1 MRELKEILN
10 AFYFA
15 LSYFSIIPV
24 FVKDMQINDKTYK
37 YTLVLLPLVG
47 AILASI
53 VIALNL
59 LLNQFFIPLY
69 ASFVVAIVYLALYG
83 FIHTEAIIDV
93 VDAWFA
99 SYSGKDAY
107 AIMKESTIGA
117 IGALYAIAFVLLKV
131 GIITYVLH
139 EEQYALFFMVCIF
152 SRLNLIYLL
161 EYFKFSKDSFLS
173 LAFAGS
179 GVFRLKIIALIY
191 ILIAFLIGFNA
202 LILFILSLISFYLI
216 LKVLN
221 KKFGFVNGD
230 CLGFTLEHTELV
242 LLNIGLAMLL

>member
-1 MRELKEILN
+1 MKQILN

-15 LSYFSIIPV
+15 ISYFSIIPV
-24 FVKDMQINDKTYK
+24 FVKNMEIKEETYK
-37 YTLVLLPLVG
+37 YTIFFLPLIG

-59 LLNQFFIPLY
+59 FLNEFFNPLY
-69 ASFVVAIVYLALYG
+69 SSFVVAVIYLFLYG
-83 FIHTEAIIDV
+83 FLHTEAICDV

-99 SYSGKDAY
+99 SYSGKDPY
-107 AIMKESTIGA
+107 KIMKESTIGA
-117 IGALYAIAFVLLKV
+117 IGALYAFSFVLLKV
-131 GIITYVLH
+131 GIITYVLY
-139 EEQYALFFMVCIF
+139 EKQYMLFLIVCIF

-173 LAFAGS
+173 LAFANGS
-179 GVFRLKIIALIY
+179 VFTLKILSLIY
-191 ILIAFLIGFNA
+191 LIFAFIIGSNV
-202 LILFILSLISFYLI
+202 LLLFILSLLSFYFI
-216 LKVLN
+216 LKVLD

-242 LLNIGLAMLL
+242 LLNIGLMIIL

>member
-1 MRELKEILN
+1 MKQILN

-24 FVKDMQINDKTYK
+24 FVKNMEIKEETYK
-37 YTLVLLPLVG
+37 YTLFFLPLVG
-47 AILASI
+47 AILGLI

-59 LLNQFFIPLY
+59 FLNEFFNPLY
-69 ASFVVAIVYLALYG
+69 SSFVVAVIYLFLYG
-83 FIHTEAIIDV
+83 FLHTEAICDV

-107 AIMKESTIGA
+107 KIMKESTIGA
-117 IGALYAIAFVLLKV
+117 IGALYAFCFVLLKV
-131 GIITYVLH
+131 GIITYVLY
-139 EEQYALFFMVCIF
+139 EKQYMLFLIVCIF

-161 EYFKFSKDSFLS
+161 EYYKFSKDSFLS
-173 LAFAGS
+173 LAFANGS
-179 GVFRLKIIALIY
+179 VFTLKILSLIY
-191 ILIAFLIGFNA
+191 LIFAFIIGSNV
-202 LILFILSLISFYLI
+202 LLLFILSLLSFYFI
-216 LKVLN
+216 LKVLD

-242 LLNIGLAMLL
+242 LLNIGLMIIL

>member
-1 MRELKEILN
+1 MKQLSN
-10 AFYFA
+10 AFFFA

-24 FVKDMQINDKTYK
+24 FVKNMQINNETYK

-53 VIALNL
+53 VIGLNYL
-59 LLNQFFIPLY
+59 LVDFFHPLY
-69 ASFVVAIVYLALYG
+69 ASFVCAVIYLALYG

-107 AIMKESTIGA
+107 KIMKESTIGA
-117 IGALYAIAFVLLKV
+117 IGALYGFSFVLLKV
-131 GIITYVLH
+131 GIITYVLY
-139 EEQYALFFMVCIF
+139 EKQYVLFLLVCVF

-161 EYFKFSKDSFLS
+161 GYFKFSKDSFLS
-173 LAFAGS
+173 LAFANS
-179 GVFRLKIIALIY
+179 GIFQLKLFALIYVIIAL
-191 ILIAFLIGFNA
+191 FIGTNV
-202 LILFILSLISFYLI
+202 LVLFVLSLLSFYSV

-221 KKFGFVNGD
+221 NKFGFVNGD
-230 CLGFTLEHTELV
+230 CLGFTLEHTEFI
-242 LLNIGLAMLL
+242 LLNIGLLLIL

>member
-107 AIMKESTIGA
+107 KIMKESTIGA
-117 IGALYAIAFVLLKV
+117 IGALYGAYKI
-131 GIITYVLH
+131 
-139 EEQYALFFMVCIF
+139 FFQSI
-152 SRLNLIYLL
+152 
-161 EYFKFSKDSFLS
+161 
-173 LAFAGS
+173 
-179 GVFRLKIIALIY
+179 
-191 ILIAFLIGFNA
+191 
-202 LILFILSLISFYLI
+202 
-216 LKVLN
+216 
-221 KKFGFVNGD
+221 
-230 CLGFTLEHTELV
+230 
-242 LLNIGLAMLL
+242 

>member
-1 MRELKEILN
+1 MKQILN

-24 FVKDMQINDKTYK
+24 FVKNMEIKEETYK
-37 YTLVLLPLVG
+37 YTLFFLPLVG
-47 AILASI
+47 AILGLI

-59 LLNQFFIPLY
+59 FLNEFFNPLY
-69 ASFVVAIVYLALYG
+69 SSFVVAVIYLFLYG
-83 FIHTEAIIDV
+83 FLHTEAICDV

-99 SYSGKDAY
+99 SYSGKDVY
-107 AIMKESTIGA
+107 KIMKESTIGA
-117 IGALYAIAFVLLKV
+117 IGALYAFCFVLLKV
-131 GIITYVLH
+131 GIITYVLY
-139 EEQYALFFMVCIF
+139 EKQYALFLIVCIF

-173 LAFAGS
+173 LAFANGS
-179 GVFRLKIIALIY
+179 VFTLKILSLIY
-191 ILIAFLIGFNA
+191 LIFAFIIGSNV
-202 LILFILSLISFYLI
+202 LLLFILSLLSFYFI
-216 LKVLN
+216 LKVLD

-242 LLNIGLAMLL
+242 LLNIGLMIIL